1 MTFGPLG
8 DLIHGGADLAYQG
21 ITLGHHTLDGAL
33 DKTGV
38 SASIPPAL
46 HEISDGSLGLLRR
59 GIHDV
64 GSTSGN
70 ILKSFDTMSLH
81 GQDKDIG
88 GNLRNPRGQQLQ
100 HQGNHQGNGRPKCKK
115 CRSPEARL
123 GARHEG
129 TRLSDVIAVGIERDS
144 RCGDVKADWQSYGSF
159 VGGLPECNDLGF
171 IFSL

>member
-115 CRSPEARL
+115 CRVRPRMSGSQFCSDFCADADDYDEIESRSPSRRE
-123 GARHEG
+123 
-129 TRLSDVIAVGIERDS
+129 TRRNSSQRRNRGR
-144 RCGDVKADWQSYGSF
+144 
-159 VGGLPECNDLGF
+159 N
-171 IFSL
+171 